1 MSVTRWARMGPKEMV
16 SCRLNRARLCSK
28 VSVSMSRG
36 WYGGAMIGSNVTSGS
51 FARAGTGS
59 GSRCWSPCCVGIV
72 GSSLGSAIIVGGLD
86 LERLD

>member
-1 MSVTRWARMGPKEMV
+1 
-16 SCRLNRARLCSK
+16 
-28 VSVSMSRG
+28 
-36 WYGGAMIGSNVTSGS
+36 MIGSNVTLGS